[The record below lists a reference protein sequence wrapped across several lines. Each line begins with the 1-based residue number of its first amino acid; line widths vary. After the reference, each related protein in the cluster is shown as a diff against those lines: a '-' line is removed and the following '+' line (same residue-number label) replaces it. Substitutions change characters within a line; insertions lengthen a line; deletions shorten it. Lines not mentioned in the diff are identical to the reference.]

1 MSNSCEFP
9 YLGYSIAYSR
19 YTFMFESIFKSLKL
33 GVVKQKKP
41 QEMLLMGDG
50 WVSEV
55 LCQLCLS

>member
-9 YLGYSIAYSR
+9 YLGYSIVYGR
-19 YTFMFESIFKSLKL
+19 YTNMFESIFKSLKL

-41 QEMLLMGDG
+41 QEMLLMADG